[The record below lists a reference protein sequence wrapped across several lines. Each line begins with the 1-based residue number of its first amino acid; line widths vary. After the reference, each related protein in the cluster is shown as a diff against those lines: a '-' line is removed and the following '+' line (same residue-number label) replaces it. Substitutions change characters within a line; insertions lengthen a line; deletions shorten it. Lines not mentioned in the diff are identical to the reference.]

1 MIQPIN
7 ILSLLLILSVLFAV
21 GSSGILPIIK
31 VVALQG
37 MIVTIV
43 PLFLHQD
50 LTTGNLVFGA
60 ILLLIRGIIIPIL
73 LYYSITHV
81 IHKNELDPVI
91 GYNASIFAGLMIVI
105 SSIYISSKFDFPIIH
120 KTPLILPAAITI
132 LLGGVFFLM
141 ARRKAVTMVIGYLM
155 LENGIYL
162 IGASLSKRS
171 HQVVE
176 FGILLDVLIGVMIM
190 GIVLFN
196 IQRAFDDTDTAL
208 LRKLKE

>member
-1 MIQPIN
+1 MIQAIN
-7 ILSLLLILSVLFAV
+7 LLSLLLILSVLFAV
-21 GSSGILPIIK
+21 GSSGIIPIIK

-37 MIVTIV
+37 MVISAVS
-43 PLFLHQD
+43 LFLHQD

-60 ILLLIRGIIIPIL
+60 FLLLVRGIIIPIL
-73 LYYSITHV
+73 LYYSITRV
-81 IHKNELDPVI
+81 IHKNELDPVC
-91 GYNASIFAGLMIVI
+91 GYNASIFAGLLIII
-105 SSIYISSKFDFPIIH
+105 SAIYISSKFDFPIIH
-120 KTPLILPAAITI
+120 QTPLILPAAITV
-132 LLGGVFFLM
+132 LLGGIFFLM

-162 IGASLSKRS
+162 IGTSLSKRS
-171 HQVVE
+171 QQVVE

-208 LRKLKE
+208 LRKLKD

>member
-1 MIQPIN
+1 MIQPVN
-7 ILSLLLILSVLFAV
+7 IMSLLLILSVLFAV
-21 GSSGILPIIK
+21 GSSGIIPIIK

-37 MIVTIV
+37 IIVTV
-43 PLFLHQD
+43 LPLLLHQD
-50 LTTGNLVFGA
+50 LTTGSLIFGA
-60 ILLLIRGIIIPIL
+60 VLMLIRGFIIPIL

-81 IHKNELDPVI
+81 IHKNELDPVC
-91 GYNASIFAGLMIVI
+91 GYNASIFAGLLIVI
-105 SSIYISSKFDFPIIH
+105 ASIYISSKFSFPIIQQ
-120 KTPLILPAAITI
+120 TPLILPAAISV
-132 LLGGVFFLM
+132 LLGGIFFLI
-141 ARRKAVTMVIGYLM
+141 ARRKAVTMVVGYLM

-162 IGASLSKRS
+162 IGASLSKRA

-208 LRKLKE
+208 LRKLKD